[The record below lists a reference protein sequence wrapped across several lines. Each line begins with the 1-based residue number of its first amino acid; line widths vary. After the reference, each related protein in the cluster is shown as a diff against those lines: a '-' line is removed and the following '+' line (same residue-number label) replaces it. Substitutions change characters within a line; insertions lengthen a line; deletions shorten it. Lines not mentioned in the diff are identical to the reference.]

1 MPVPSLYPLF
11 MLNPAEAGGGGF
23 IESLEVVIAADV
35 VVEVD
40 QGGINVVLQ
49 SDVVVEIDQSGPTIE
64 VDQGGVDVTVDPDV
78 TIELEC

>member
-1 MPVPSLYPLF
+1 MPVPSLYPIF

-23 IESLEVVIAADV
+23 IESMEVVIAPDV

-49 SDVVVEIDQSGPTIE
+49 SDVVVEVDQSGPVVE
-64 VDQGGVDVTVDPDV
+64 VDQGGVAVVVDPDV
-78 TIELEC
+78 TVELEC